1 MKKNLMSVVILALVL
16 ANFVLTGLL
25 VFTIIPETRNANKMI
40 EAVCAAIDL
49 ELSSGVATGTSNIP
63 IDQIETFQ
71 INDGEPMTMNLAS
84 DDGKNH
90 YVVVSIALSMNIKS
104 DGYKEYGGATG
115 LQAKEAIIKNNI
127 NTIVRKYTKTEF
139 DENMSQ
145 VQNAILADMQSLF
158 GSDFV
163 VGVNFAEVQ
172 TE

>member
-16 ANFVLTGLL
+16 ANFILTGLL
-25 VFTIIPETRNANKMI
+25 VFTIVPETRNANKMI

-49 ELSSGVATGTSNIP
+49 DLSSGVTTGTSNIP

-71 INDGEPMTMNLAS
+71 INEGEPMTMNLAS
-84 DDGKNH
+84 EDGKNH

-104 DGYKEYGGATG
+104 DGYKEYDGATG

-139 DENMSQ
+139 DSNMSQ

-158 GSDFV
+158 GSDFI

>member
-16 ANFVLTGLL
+16 ANFILTGLL

-49 ELSSGVATGTSNIP
+49 ELSSGVTTGTSNIP

-84 DDGKNH
+84 EDGKNH

-104 DGYKEYGGATG
+104 DGYEEYKGAEG
-115 LQAKEAIIKNNI
+115 LKAKEAIIKNNI

-139 DENMSQ
+139 DSNMSQ